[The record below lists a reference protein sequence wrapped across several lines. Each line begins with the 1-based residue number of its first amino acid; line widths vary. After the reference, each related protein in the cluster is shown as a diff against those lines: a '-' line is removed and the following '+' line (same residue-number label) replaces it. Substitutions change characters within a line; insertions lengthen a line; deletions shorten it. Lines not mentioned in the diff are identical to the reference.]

1 MDFLEKAQARA
12 NALVTLGLVGHP
24 DMTEVKAAF
33 KSLAFERHPDRGKC
47 TDEESAEINAAY
59 MFLKEDNGFTVASQ
73 NKTMNPVQCTTP
85 PRPMP
90 KRPDRVNIADILRNQ
105 E

>member
-12 NALVTLGLVGHP
+12 NALATLGLVGHP

-33 KSLAFERHPDRGKC
+33 KTLAFERHPDRGKS
-47 TDEESAEINAAY
+47 TDEEFAEINAAY
-59 MFLKEDNGFTVASQ
+59 MLLKEEKGFTVASQ
-73 NKTMNPVQCTTP
+73 KKTMNPVRCSTP

-90 KRPDRVNIADILRNQ
+90 KRPDHVNVADILRR
-105 E
+105 